1 MRARSS
7 VFVVI
12 ALAFA
17 LGACATGNMKKM
29 RVMHPPRQNPA
40 ELHIVVFIF
49 KDLSTGGCLGV
60 VTPSYLPVQK
70 KDTIVF
76 DVVNQCDANNPN
88 EPNTTVGSFTGDI
101 PGNKDPFDK
110 STGSDKKKIEF
121 KVRDNATP
129 DVYKYTVTRG
139 SGTQI
144 QVIVDPEIDVQR

>member
-17 LGACATGNMKKM
+17 LGACATGNVKKM
-29 RVMHPPRQNPA
+29 HVMHPPRQNPA
-40 ELHIVVFIF
+40 ELHIAIFIF
-49 KDLSTGGCLGV
+49 KDSPTGCLGV

-76 DVVNQCDANNPN
+76 DVVNQCDADNPN
-88 EPNTTVGSFTGDI
+88 APTITVGSFTGDI
-101 PGNKDPFDK
+101 PGNKDPLDK
-110 STGSDKKKIEF
+110 ETGSDKKRIEF